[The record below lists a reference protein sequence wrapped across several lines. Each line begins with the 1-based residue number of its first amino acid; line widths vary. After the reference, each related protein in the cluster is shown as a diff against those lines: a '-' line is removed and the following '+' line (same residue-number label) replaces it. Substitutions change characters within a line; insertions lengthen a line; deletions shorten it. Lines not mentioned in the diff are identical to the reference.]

1 LSFQKNYPLQRLFI
15 KKFIVTL
22 YTKFSTTKHDFS
34 PKIKKKKGLYRD
46 LLSKF
51 SIALNLIYIY
61 IYIYILQDFK
71 KSEELLQKGKKEHE
85 KRLKSVAATG
95 GSDGGEEALAELR
108 GCVCLCVYLCV
119 CLSVL
124 CVCT

>member
-1 LSFQKNYPLQRLFI
+1 M
-15 KKFIVTL
+15 TL

-34 PKIKKKKGLYRD
+34 QKRKKKKGLYSD

-51 SIALNLIYIY
+51 SIALNLMCVCVCVCVCVLK
-61 IYIYILQDFK
+61 LQDFK

-95 GSDGGEEALAELR
+95 GNEGGEEALAELR
-108 GCVCLCVYLCV
+108 GCVCVCVSVCLWVSVGVCVCVY
-119 CLSVL
+119 
-124 CVCT
+124 T